1 MLLEIITTLTRCPEG
16 WMNGFDLGCFFFA
29 NETTNLSWFQSQ
41 YYCASIQDGA
51 FLAEIDSA
59 KTQEYIDII
68 LQDLGL
74 KNNHWWLGGTDFFQ
88 V

>member
-1 MLLEIITTLTRCPEG
+1 ME
-16 WMNGFDLGCFFFA
+16 LGCFFFA
-29 NETTNLSWFQSQ
+29 PADVDGLSWFQAQ
-41 YYCASIQDGA
+41 QYCANLQDGA

-59 KTQEYIDII
+59 KTQEYIDIV